1 MCIKKSFKKMKVRRF
16 SDVYWKWIPCNWTG
30 VEGAVYARFMQRPF
44 MDNSYRD
51 PEYDPVRSAYHNF
64 LSYPTDSQTD
74 TQMRKRNLV
83 GEGKVDVSGKR
94 ANDT

>member
-1 MCIKKSFKKMKVRRF
+1 
-16 SDVYWKWIPCNWTG
+16 
-30 VEGAVYARFMQRPF
+30 

-51 PEYDPVRSAYHNF
+51 PEYDPVRSVYHNF